1 MTEKR
6 IALFFVPF
14 SLKNSEKR
22 RNHHLKEVLIIAKGE
37 VDFDN
42 LAEEQEQ
49 ELMRCLLK
57 CFVRLHEEEQKG
69 GEE

>member
-1 MTEKR
+1 M
-6 IALFFVPF
+6 
-14 SLKNSEKR
+14 
-22 RNHHLKEVLIIAKGE
+22 KEILIIAKGE

-42 LAEEQEQ
+42 LTEEQEQ

-57 CFVRLHEEEQKG
+57 CFIKLHEEEKEG

>member
-1 MTEKR
+1 MTKGR

-14 SLKNSEKR
+14 SLKIQKR

-42 LAEEQEQ
+42 LTEEQEQ

-57 CFVRLHEEEQKG
+57 CFVKLHEEEKEG